1 MIVQRD
7 TDAITVDSAR
17 AGLRGL
23 RAPRAGATG
32 GGTAVA

>member
-1 MIVQRD
+1 M
-7 TDAITVDSAR
+7 TVHKVR
-17 AGLRGL
+17 AAALRGL